1 MADYLLDA
9 NHLSP
14 LVTLGNPLRDQLRQR
29 IATGNRLA
37 VATPALA
44 EMLYGIQHLPRA
56 TLNLQEWQKYQNL
69 FVYYDIDR
77 DIAERSASLRIELRR
92 RGRQLTAI
100 DAMIAVIA
108 LRYGLI
114 LVTTDQDFVSIPGLH
129 LENWRI

>member
-1 MADYLLDA
+1 MFLKKD
-9 NHLSP
+9 
-14 LVTLGNPLRDQLRQR
+14 
-29 IATGNRLA
+29 
-37 VATPALA
+37 
-44 EMLYGIQHLPRA
+44 
-56 TLNLQEWQKYQNL
+56 WQKYQNL

-77 DIAERSASLRIELRR
+77 DNAERSASLRIELRR